1 MDDSPLVS
9 IGMPVYNEGRFIKD
23 SLEALVNQD
32 YTNIELIISDNA
44 SNDDTGKICHQY
56 AEQYGWI
63 QCHKSN
69 VNKGPASNAKFVL
82 EKASG
87 KYFMWAAGHDLWS
100 KNFISESVKLLESY
114 QEAAV
119 VVATTNWIDE
129 DGMPYVRESGWTDTR
144 GMDIIARYFTV
155 LWGNMHPI
163 LGLIR
168 RGYIINSPPK
178 GVVGSDLI
186 LLSGLALKGDFLHAS
201 NVSWSR
207 REFRVE
213 KSYADKL
220 ERYKSKEYGLATG
233 GINKYFPL
241 IHLPVELIKEVLSAN
256 ISWGKR
262 FLILFLLLPT
272 LPVRYFSGTRK
283 K

>member
-9 IGMPVYNEGRFIKD
+9 IGMPVYNEGRFIKE
-23 SLEALVNQD
+23 SLDALVNQD

-44 SNDDTGKICHQY
+44 SDDDTGKICRQY
-56 AEQYGWI
+56 TEQYDWI
-63 QCHKSN
+63 QYHRFNANTGS
-69 VNKGPASNAKFVL
+69 ASNFNFVL

-100 KNFISESVKLLESY
+100 KNFISESVKLLESH

-119 VVATTNWIDE
+119 VVATTNWINE
-129 DGMPYVRESGWTDTR
+129 DGMPYARESGWTDTR

-168 RGYIINSPPK
+168 RGYVIDSPPIN
-178 GVVGSDLI
+178 VVGSDLI
-186 LLSGLALKGDFLHAS
+186 LLSKLALKGDFLHATDA
-201 NVSWSR
+201 NWSR

-213 KSYADKL
+213 KSYTDKL
-220 ERYKSKEYGLATG
+220 ERYKSREYGLATG
-233 GINKYFPL
+233 RINKYFPL
-241 IHLPVELIKEVLSAN
+241 INLPVELIKGVLSAKM
-256 ISWGKR
+256 SWGTK
-262 FLILFLLLPT
+262 FIIFFLLLPT
-272 LPVRYFSGTRK
+272 LPARYFSGTRK